1 MFPPA
6 LAFLIYTAFTS
17 GGALFHADLGINLLL
32 MSSGLITAAPLLLF
46 AAGARMVT
54 MTTLG
59 LLQYI
64 APTIQFSLGVL
75 VYDEVLT
82 SERLIGFIIVW
93 IALLIYS
100 AEGVMQRR

>member
-1 MFPPA
+1 V
-6 LAFLIYTAFTS
+6 
-17 GGALFHADLGINLLL
+17 LFHADLGVNLLL
-32 MSSGLITAAPLLLF
+32 ISTGLITAAPLLLF

-64 APTIQFSLGVL
+64 APTMQFSLGVL
-75 VYDEVLT
+75 VYGEALT
-82 SERLIGFIIVW
+82 PERLIGFIIVW

-100 AEGVMQRR
+100 VEGVIRQR